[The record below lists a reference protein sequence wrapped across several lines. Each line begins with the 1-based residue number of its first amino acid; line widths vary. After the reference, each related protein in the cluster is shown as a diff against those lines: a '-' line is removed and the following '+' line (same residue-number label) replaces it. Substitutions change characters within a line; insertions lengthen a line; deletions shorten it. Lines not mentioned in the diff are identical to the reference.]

1 MKKDELTAD
10 IEQTINWLTKT
21 IDSETYN
28 IIPFKGS
35 WTAGQVVEHVN
46 MSGAGF
52 VDLING
58 NIKVT
63 TRPVN
68 EHVDRI
74 KTMFLNFES
83 KNIAAEYLSPAMV
96 NYNLQNQLAKL
107 ESIKS
112 GILTA
117 VNSLDLGMTCLDFD
131 IPTFG
136 HLTRLEAV
144 YFFLF
149 HTKRH
154 VHQLQNIVKILSKH
168 QFQY

>member
-1 MKKDELTAD
+1 MKKEELIAD
-10 IEQTINWLTKT
+10 IEQTINWLTKS
-21 IDSETYN
+21 IDPEIYN
-28 IIPFKGS
+28 KIPFEGS

-46 MSGAGF
+46 MVGMGF
-52 VDLING
+52 IHLLNG
-58 NIKVT
+58 NTEAT

-74 KTMFLNFES
+74 KTMFLNYDL
-83 KNIAAEYLSPAMV
+83 KNIASADINPAPG
-96 NYNLQNQLAKL
+96 NYNLKDQLAEL
-107 ESIKS
+107 EKIKS
-112 GILTA
+112 GIIAAINTL
-117 VNSLDLGMTCLDFD
+117 NLDMTCLDFD

-154 VHQLQNIVKILSKH
+154 VHQLQNIVKSLSKY
-168 QFQY
+168 QFQS

>member
-1 MKKDELTAD
+1 MKKDELIAD
-10 IEQTINWLTKT
+10 IEQTIGWLIKI
-21 IDSETYN
+21 IDPETYN
-28 IIPFKGS
+28 IIPFEGG
-35 WTAGQVVEHVN
+35 WTAGQVVEHIN
-46 MSGAGF
+46 MAGIGF
-52 VDLING
+52 VNLLNG
-58 NIKVT
+58 STEAT

-68 EHVDRI
+68 EHIDRI
-74 KTMFLNFES
+74 KTMFLNFEF
-83 KNIAAEYLSPAMV
+83 KNISSANLTPSPGD
-96 NYNLQNQLAKL
+96 YNLQDQLAKL

-112 GILTA
+112 GIITA
-117 VNSLDLGMTCLDFD
+117 VNTLDLDMTCIDFD

-154 VHQLQNIVKILSKH
+154 VHQLQNIVKSLSKH

>member
-1 MKKDELTAD
+1 MKKDELIAD
-10 IEQTINWLTKT
+10 IEQTIDWLTKS
-21 IDSETYN
+21 IDPETYN
-28 IIPFKGS
+28 IIPFEGS

-46 MSGAGF
+46 MAGRGF
-52 VDLING
+52 VDLLNG
-58 NIKVT
+58 NTEVT

-68 EHVDRI
+68 ELIDRI

-83 KNIAAEYLSPAMV
+83 KNISAAYLTPAMG
-96 NYNLQNQLAKL
+96 NYNLQDQLAKL
-107 ESIKS
+107 ENIKS
-112 GILTA
+112 GIITA
-117 VNSLDLGMTCLDFD
+117 VNTLDLDMTCLDFD

-154 VHQLQNIVKILSKH
+154 VHQLQTIVKSLSKH
-168 QFQY
+168 QFQS